1 MLALHIR
8 WEYTLAKKMMM
19 DDNLTKKKTQLI
31 NGLCEVLRKSLLLLK
46 QICLTFKSCKGY
58 PLIIC
63 ITTKPKILPLSPVL
77 EIPELLKDL
86 VSLRCN
92 FVVM

>member
-8 WEYTLAKKMMM
+8 WEYTLAEKMMM

-46 QICLTFKSCKGY
+46 QICLTFKSCKRY